1 MNYLSNIL
9 IKNADKVTARSS
21 LFTNYYQH
29 YLNYG
34 FVKLRDYFTKI
45 NDSRL
50 YSTAVALNTYR
61 RFDYFENV

>member
-1 MNYLSNIL
+1 MNYLFNIL
-9 IKNADKVTARSS
+9 KRSADKVTARPS

-29 YLNYG
+29 YLTYG
-34 FVKLRDYFTKI
+34 YLKLRDYFTKI

-50 YSTAVALNTYR
+50 YSVVVALNPYR